1 MGGLKTNS
9 YSERNKRSVWEIA
22 TQPYPEA
29 HFATYPEKLVE
40 PCIMAGT
47 SEKGVCAEC
56 GKPWVRTSIVT
67 HVPERETRNNR
78 IGVIPKRDHASRMNS
93 KAMEPVTRES
103 TGWQPTCECNA
114 DIVPATVL
122 DPFVG
127 SGTTM
132 AVAQRLNRKGVGTD
146 LSKEYLALASKRLGS
161 IALPMNLGM

>member
-9 YSERNKRSVWEIA
+9 YSERNKRSVWEIN
-22 TQPYPEA
+22 THPYPEA

-56 GKPWVRTSIVT
+56 GKPWERTSIVT